1 MMVFRNL
8 TIRARIGLTMAF
20 LAVLLG
26 ITGVLGLYGMTRS
39 NDSTREIFT
48 NQMPSAVNVAVSEMF
63 AARERLALDR
73 AALLAGTPDSAAAV
87 ERSRAMRVQSDA
99 WWQKYLALPR
109 GADEDRLA
117 QEVAARRK
125 VLQDSCDAFGSAVA
139 AGDHDRIGEGAK
151 QLQARYNELAV
162 AGEALRTFQFTDAQ
176 ARFDRA
182 ESVFETM
189 RVLSIVVLVAGIGA
203 AVLSWLTLSRA
214 IGRPIAD
221 ALAHFDAISAGDL
234 RRPIVVDRR
243 DEMGQLLEG
252 LARMQRGLVD
262 TVRTVR
268 GGSESIATAARQIAA
283 GNIDL
288 SSRTEEQAA
297 ALQETAS
304 SMEQLTGTVKQ
315 NADNARQ
322 ASSLAANA
330 SEIANKG
337 NTVVGQVVGTMGEI
351 NDSSAKIADIIA
363 IIEGIAFQTN
373 ILALNAAVEAARA
386 GEEGRGFAVVAGEV
400 RSLAQRSSSAAK
412 EIKALIDA
420 SVERIRTGSTLV
432 DEAGRTMSDV
442 IGAVQRVTDIMGEI
456 AAASEEQSGGI
467 DQVARAVAQMD
478 EVTQQNAALV
488 EEAAAAAQSLDE
500 QAARLRETAAVFQL
514 DDETARAG
522 TAVAVAA
529 RHAPRAAAAPPALPR
544 ASNATPRRNA
554 RPPRCRRASLSPH
567 RPRPRRLRRP
577 PAATTGRRSD
587 RRAPC
592 IYPHLVT
599 NDARDQRASSFQR
612 WTKCDSADDRS
623 CVVTCS
629 ARRPSTETQERA
641 ACTSCSRARRTGMS
655 VRDCEKNL

>member
-1 MMVFRNL
+1 MVIGNL

-26 ITGVLGLYGMTRS
+26 VIGVLGVYGMTRS
-39 NDSTREIFT
+39 NDSTRDIFT
-48 NQMPSAVNVAVSEMF
+48 NQMPSAVDVAMAEMY

-73 AALLAGTPDSAAAV
+73 AALLAGTPDSTGAM
-87 ERSRAMRVQSDA
+87 ERSRTMRTQSDA

-109 GADEDRLA
+109 GAEEDRLA
-117 QEVAARRK
+117 QDVAAKRQAMQR
-125 VLQDSCDAFGSAVA
+125 SCDAFASVVA
-139 AGDHDRIGEGAK
+139 TGDHDRIGDGAK
-151 QLQARYNELAV
+151 QLQVLYNDLAI
-162 AGEALRTFQFTDAQ
+162 ASEALRNFQFTDAQ
-176 ARFDRA
+176 ASFSQA
-182 ESVFETM
+182 ESMYGTLRMV
-189 RVLSIVVLVAGIGA
+189 SIVVLAAGLVAA
-203 AVLSWLTLSRA
+203 ALSWLTLSRA
-214 IGRPIAD
+214 IGRPLAD
-221 ALAHFDAISAGDL
+221 ALAHFDAIAAGDL
-234 RRPIVVDRR
+234 RRAIVVHRR
-243 DEMGQLLEG
+243 DEMGQLLDG
-252 LARMQRGLVD
+252 LAKMRRGLVD

-268 GGSESIATAARQIAA
+268 GGSESIAIAARQIAA

-288 SSRTEEQAA
+288 SSRTEEQAS

-420 SVERIRTGSTLV
+420 SVERIRMGSTLV

-500 QAARLRETAAVFQL
+500 QAARLRETVSVFQIA
-514 DDETARAG
+514 DEAARPV
-522 TAVAVAA
+522 VAAAA
-529 RHAPRAAAAPPALPR
+529 RHAPRVVSAPAAVSAPAPVAARNERDERDAPPKRTAQPAPARRPAVAHAATAPVAAAA
-544 ASNATPRRNA
+544 
-554 RPPRCRRASLSPH
+554 
-567 RPRPRRLRRP
+567 
-577 PAATTGRRSD
+577 G
-587 RRAPC
+587 
-592 IYPHLVT
+592 
-599 NDARDQRASSFQR
+599 
-612 WTKCDSADDRS
+612 ADDW
-623 CVVTCS
+623 
-629 ARRPSTETQERA
+629 ETF
-641 ACTSCSRARRTGMS
+641 
-655 VRDCEKNL
+655 

>member
-1 MMVFRNL
+1 MVFRNL

-26 ITGVLGLYGMTRS
+26 VTGVLGLYGMTRA

-48 NQMPSAVNVAVSEMF
+48 NQMPSAVNVAAAEVF

-73 AALLAGTPDSAAAV
+73 AALLVGTPDSAAAI
-87 ERSRAMRVQSDA
+87 ERSRAMRGQSDA

-109 GADEDRLA
+109 GAEEDRLA
-117 QEVAARRK
+117 QDVAARRK
-125 VLQDSCDAFGSAVA
+125 ALQDSCDAFASAVGT
-139 AGDHDRIGEGAK
+139 GDHDRIGDGAK

-162 AGEALRTFQFTDAQ
+162 ASEGLRNFQFTDAQ
-176 ARFDRA
+176 AGFNRA

-189 RVLSIVVLVAGIGA
+189 RVLSIVVLLAGIGA
-203 AVLSWLTLSRA
+203 AMLSWLTLSRA

-221 ALAHFDAISAGDL
+221 ALSHFDAIAAGDL

-243 DEMGQLLEG
+243 DEMGQMLEG

-330 SEIANKG
+330 SDIANKG

-456 AAASEEQSGGI
+456 AAASEEQSSGI

-488 EEAAAAAQSLDE
+488 EEAAAAAQSLEE

-514 DDETARAG
+514 DDEAARAG
-522 TAVAVAA
+522 AVVAV
-529 RHAPRAAAAPPALPR
+529 RQAPRAPSAPAAAPA
-544 ASNATPRRNA
+544 A
-554 RPPRCRRASLSPH
+554 
-567 RPRPRRLRRP
+567 
-577 PAATTGRRSD
+577 PAAARVERD
-587 RRAPC
+587 APPKRAPVV
-592 IYPHLVT
+592 PT
-599 NDARDQRASSFQR
+599 PARKPAAASAAPAPVAA
-612 WTKCDSADDRS
+612 TAGGDDW
-623 CVVTCS
+623 
-629 ARRPSTETQERA
+629 ETF
-641 ACTSCSRARRTGMS
+641 
-655 VRDCEKNL
+655 

>member
-1 MMVFRNL
+1 MVFRNL

-26 ITGVLGLYGMTRS
+26 VTGVLGVYGMTRS

-48 NQMPSAVNVAVSEMF
+48 NQMPSAVDVAVAEMF

-87 ERSRAMRVQSDA
+87 ERSRGMRTQSDA

-109 GADEDRLA
+109 GPEEDRLA
-117 QEVAARRK
+117 QDVAAKRQA
-125 VLQDSCDAFGSAVA
+125 LQRACDAFSSLLA
-139 AGDHDRIGEGAK
+139 ADQRDRIGDGAK
-151 QLQARYNELAV
+151 QLQALYNDLAV
-162 AGEALRTFQFTDAQ
+162 SSEALRNFQFTDAQ
-176 ARFDRA
+176 ASFDQA
-182 ESVFETM
+182 ESVFDTL
-189 RVLSIVVLVAGIGA
+189 RVLSIVALLAGIGA
-203 AVLSWLTLSRA
+203 ALLSWLTLSRA

-221 ALAHFDAISAGDL
+221 ALSHFDAIAAGDL

-252 LARMQRGLVD
+252 LAKMQRGLVD

-500 QAARLRETAAVFQL
+500 QAGRLRETAAVFQL
-514 DDETARAG
+514 DDEAARA
-522 TAVAVAA
+522 VAPVAA
-529 RHAPRAAAAPPALPR
+529 RHASRAPSAAVAVPVPAAARDERDAPPKRAAAAMPAR
-544 ASNATPRRNA
+544 K
-554 RPPRCRRASLSPH
+554 
-567 RPRPRRLRRP
+567 
-577 PAATTGRRSD
+577 PAAAAA
-587 RRAPC
+587 APAAA
-592 IYPHLVT
+592 T
-599 NDARDQRASSFQR
+599 AGG
-612 WTKCDSADDRS
+612 DDW
-623 CVVTCS
+623 
-629 ARRPSTETQERA
+629 ETF
-641 ACTSCSRARRTGMS
+641 
-655 VRDCEKNL
+655 

>member
-1 MMVFRNL
+1 MVFKNL
-8 TIRARIGLTMAF
+8 TIRARIGFTMAF

-26 ITGVLGLYGMTRS
+26 VIGALGVYGMTRA
-39 NDSTREIFT
+39 NDTTRDVFT
-48 NQMPSAVNVAVSEMF
+48 NQMPSAVDVSVAEIY

-73 AALLAGTPDSAAAV
+73 GALLAGTPDSAAAV
-87 ERSRAMRVQSDA
+87 ERSRAMRAQSDT

-109 GADEDRLA
+109 GPEEDRLA
-117 QEVAARRK
+117 QDVAAKRQA
-125 VLQDSCDAFGSAVA
+125 LQHACDAFASVIGANQA
-139 AGDHDRIGEGAK
+139 DRIGEGAK
-151 QLQARYNELAV
+151 QLQASYNDLSV
-162 AGEALRTFQFTDAQ
+162 ASEALRNFQFTDAQ
-176 ARFDRA
+176 AGFDRA
-182 ESVFETM
+182 ESAFDTV
-189 RVLSIVVLVAGIGA
+189 RVLAIAALAAGLAA
-203 AVLSWLTLSRA
+203 AVVSWLTLSRA

-221 ALAHFDAISAGDL
+221 ALAHFDAIAAGDL

-252 LARMQRGLVD
+252 LGKMQRGLVD

-304 SMEQLTGTVKQ
+304 SMEQLTSTVKQ

-337 NTVVGQVVGTMGEI
+337 NTVVGQVVGTMSEI

-400 RSLAQRSSSAAK
+400 RSLAQRSSTAAK
-412 EIKALIDA
+412 EIKVLIDA
-420 SVERIRTGSTLV
+420 SVERIRSGSTLV

-442 IGAVQRVTDIMGEI
+442 ISAVQRVTDIMGEI

-500 QAARLRETAAVFQL
+500 QAGRLRETAAVFQL
-514 DDETARAG
+514 NEDEARPGVA
-522 TAVAVAA
+522 APVAV
-529 RHAPRAAAAPPALPR
+529 RHAPRAAAATVAVPVQAAARDERDAPPKRVAAAAPV
-544 ASNATPRRNA
+544 
-554 RPPRCRRASLSPH
+554 
-567 RPRPRRLRRP
+567 RRP
-577 PAATTGRRSD
+577 VAASAAPAQAAATAD
-587 RRAPC
+587 
-592 IYPHLVT
+592 
-599 NDARDQRASSFQR
+599 
-612 WTKCDSADDRS
+612 ADDW
-623 CVVTCS
+623 
-629 ARRPSTETQERA
+629 ETF
-641 ACTSCSRARRTGMS
+641 
-655 VRDCEKNL
+655 